1 MCPWVGPHA
10 PSFGRQLW
18 GLPSRVE
25 YLSPQGV
32 LLPLVYGTTA
42 SPLWFELRGHS
53 AWQVTPSWTVYRLAC
68 HRLLPWLRVTFALV
82 PDAAWPGS
90 DQWPWSTAPATGPVG
105 RLGRPSAS
113 DPWGIGS
120 FLSLGRPTCVQC
132 PGLLGSCSP
141 VCPRGLLCCVC
152 GVLGHLALVHRCSCC
167 VRCARAMGGCVPL
180 PPPLIFVFFLK
191 EKEKQGHAYTA
202 GTDTGSW
209 CGGATVLCPL
219 ACVVGAVAAVAPQ
232 GCGSRVLMYT
242 GLGQGGFGEVSLCF
256 WSWLVR
262 RLCGLWVWAVVTLFP
277 RRAWFRSQGLAVLGC
292 GSGLICVWVL
302 ARLGGCD
309 GSGPGFGAFGRSGAR
324 CCVRWRPSASGSF
337 GGFSGGPGV
346 APRGGGLLGNGVSW
360 RRRWPGG
367 QARRV
372 VWCAGL
378 LGCCGCRRCRCADV
392 CGVVRGCAC
401 AGLGFG

>member
-10 PSFGRQLW
+10 PSFWRQLS

-25 YLSPQGV
+25 HLSPQGV

-42 SPLWFELRGHS
+42 SPFWLELRGHS

-68 HRLLPWLRVTFALV
+68 HRLLPWLRVTFAMV

-90 DQWPWSTAPATGPVG
+90 DQWPWSTAPAIGPVG
-105 RLGRPSAS
+105 RLGRPGAS
-113 DPWGIGS
+113 DPWGMGS

-132 PGLLGSCSP
+132 PGPLGSCSP

-152 GVLGHLALVHRCSCC
+152 GVLGHLAPVHRCAGSVCC
-167 VRCARAMGGCVPL
+167 VACAVSWATWLPFTGVRAVCGASVPWVVVSLSL
-180 PPPLIFVFFLK
+180 PLSFSFFLFFFFGKK
-191 EKEKQGHAYTA
+191 EEEKQGRAYTA
-202 GTDTGSW
+202 GTGMGRW
-209 CGGATVLCPL
+209 CGGAIALCPL

-277 RRAWFRSQGLAVLGC
+277 RRA
-292 GSGLICVWVL
+292 
-302 ARLGGCD
+302 RLGVKG
-309 GSGPGFGAFGRSGAR
+309 
-324 CCVRWRPSASGSF
+324 
-337 GGFSGGPGV
+337 
-346 APRGGGLLGNGVSW
+346 
-360 RRRWPGG
+360 
-367 QARRV
+367 
-372 VWCAGL
+372 
-378 LGCCGCRRCRCADV
+378 
-392 CGVVRGCAC
+392 
-401 AGLGFG
+401 